1 MPQDEIKLM
10 FEIFGKIIP
19 EKELNNYLALED
31 KMRQQELET
40 RQDILLGL

>member
-10 FEIFGKIIP
+10 LEIFGKIVS
-19 EKELNNYLALED
+19 EKELNNYLDAEHEI
-31 KMRQQELET
+31 RQQELET

>member
-19 EKELNNYLALED
+19 EKELDSYLAMED
-31 KMRQQELET
+31 KMRQQEFET